1 MLTAGWAARGEQ
13 GPRRDLRRERL
24 TLAVRSGLDD
34 PAGGAA
40 RREHLAGL
48 LDEWLAGVWA
58 EATGVEEEPAGGHH
72 HPPAGVALAAVGS
85 HARRTAGPVSDL
97 DLVLLHDGRT
107 HTRAWVAGLADRVW
121 YPVWDSGM
129 RLDHSVRS
137 LAECRQVAGA
147 DLSAAIGMLDLRPVA
162 GDASVVLQA
171 REVLRADWRRHARA
185 RLPQLLTEAA
195 ARGRAQG
202 DLAYL
207 LEGDLKESRG
217 GLRDLVVLGA
227 LVASWVADVPH
238 GPVEAAS
245 ARLLDVRDALQAVTG
260 RPSDRLLLEEQDAVA
275 AALGLPDADALL
287 ADVAGAARAVT
298 HALDRTSRRARGAIA
313 SRRGLRRRR
322 PALRPL
328 GPDLVEHEGE
338 LWLGGQ
344 ARPVVDPTLAL
355 RAGATAARHGI
366 PVSPVTAE
374 HLAEAVAHGATL
386 PEPWPQQARDALLD
400 LLGAGEAQVPV
411 WEAFDQAGL
420 VTQWLPEWAAVRNRP
435 QRTVV
440 HRHTVD
446 RHLVQTAVECAPLLT
461 SVSRPDLLLVAALLH
476 DIGKVEGSAD
486 HAESGAPVA
495 RAVAARLG
503 LEAEDAALVG
513 RLVREHLTLV
523 DLATRRD
530 PDDPRTVSALVAAV
544 DGREDVLALLRALTE
559 ADARAAG
566 PAAWTPWRARLVDAL
581 TARTATVLRGEAPPG
596 PLPLGESEEAAVAA
610 VQADGEP
617 RVQVDAVDGMHAVCV
632 VAPDRPGLFADLAG
646 LLASHRLSVR
656 SALVRTVGEDGGAG
670 GSGRGVAVD
679 RWWVD
684 APVGVPEPGVLLT
697 GLRRL
702 AAGDTTVLDPMRRRD
717 ASWRP
722 DRAAAAQLRTSPPRV
737 LLLPGASLEATV
749 VEVRAMDRP
758 GLLHALGAA
767 LVDLGIDVHSAHV
780 ATYGGQAVD
789 VLYLRTTG
797 PGGSG
802 GSGGGALPPPLVARA
817 VAALAGAAG
826 VDGGGENAAGA
837 SRRRPGEYARA

>member
-1 MLTAGWAARGEQ
+1 VPTRGRAARGEGAE
-13 GPRRDLRRERL
+13 GPDQPARPRDLRRERL
-24 TLAVRSGLDD
+24 ALAVRSGLDD
-34 PAGGAA
+34 PAAGAA
-40 RREHLAGL
+40 RRERLAGL
-48 LDEWLAGVWA
+48 LDDWLLGVWTSA
-58 EATGVEEEPAGGHH
+58 TGTDREAT
-72 HPPAGVALAAVGS
+72 AGVALAAVGS
-85 HARRTAGPVSDL
+85 HARRTAGPASDL

-107 HTRAWVAGLADRVW
+107 HPPSWVAGLADRLW
-121 YPVWDSGM
+121 YPVWDSGL

-137 LAECRQVAGA
+137 LAQCREVARG

-171 REVLRADWRRHARA
+171 REVLRADWRRDARA
-185 RLPQLLTEAA
+185 RLPQLMDEAA
-195 ARGRAQG
+195 ERGRARG

-217 GLRDLVVLGA
+217 GLRDVVVLGA
-227 LVASWVADVPH
+227 VVASWVADVPH
-238 GPVEAAS
+238 GAVDRAA

-260 RPSDRLLLEEQDAVA
+260 RASDRLLLEEQDAVA
-275 AALGLPDADALL
+275 AALGLRDADALL
-287 ADVAGAARAVT
+287 ADVSGAARAVT
-298 HALDRTSRRARGAIA
+298 HALDRTGRRARGAIT

-344 ARPVVDPTLAL
+344 ARPVGDPTLAL
-355 RAGATAARHGI
+355 RAGATAARSGI
-366 PVSPVTAE
+366 PLSPVTAE
-374 HLAEAVAHGATL
+374 HLAEGGARL
-386 PEPWPQQARDALLD
+386 PDPWPQQARDALLD
-400 LLGAGEAQVPV
+400 LLGSGPAQVPV

-420 VTQWLPEWAAVRNRP
+420 ITEWFPEWAAVRNRP

-446 RHLVQTAVECAPLLT
+446 RHLVETAVECAPLL
-461 SVSRPDLLLVAALLH
+461 SAVSRPDLLLVAALLH
-476 DIGKVEGSAD
+476 DVGKVDGSHD
-486 HAESGAPVA
+486 HSATGAPLA
-495 RAVAARLG
+495 EAAAARTG
-503 LEAEDAALVG
+503 LDPADVALVG

-530 PDDPRTVSALVAAV
+530 PDDPSTVAALVEAV
-544 DGREDVLALLRALTE
+544 DGREDVLDLLRSLTE

-581 TARTATVLRGEAPPG
+581 TARTRTVLRGEQPVG
-596 PLPLGESEEAAVAA
+596 PLPLGDVEQAAVAA
-610 VQADGEP
+610 VVADGEP
-617 RVQVDAVDGMHAVCV
+617 RLEVDAVDGMHAVCV

-656 SALVRTVGEDGGAG
+656 SALVRTVGEGEGERAG
-670 GSGRGVAVD
+670 TAVD

-684 APVGVPEPGVLLT
+684 APLGVPDPGVLLT

-702 AAGDTTVLDPMRRRD
+702 AAGDASVLEPMHRRD

-722 DRAAAAQLRTSPPRV
+722 DRSAAAQQSASPPRV
-737 LLLPGASLEATV
+737 LLLPGASADATV
-749 VEVRAMDRP
+749 VEVRALDRP

-767 LVDLGIDVHSAHV
+767 LVGLGVEVHSAHV

-789 VLYLRTTG
+789 VLYLRSRG
-797 PGGSG
+797 ADGGVS
-802 GSGGGALPPPLVARA
+802 GALPPPLVARA
-817 VAALAGAAG
+817 VAALAEAAGIDG
-826 VDGGGENAAGA
+826 VDGPRAARSG
-837 SRRRPGEYARA
+837 RVRGRPGEYAPA